1 MKTYPSSK
9 RDKLIVA
16 IKEGS
21 RYCSVVPSRVSWPC
35 QGNRPQE
42 GSKLHSGCRGR
53 PSPNPAVLEEDTS
66 WTGWLHHRIEVVSD
80 QRCFIVYCLT
90 LCFLIGSHSKR
101 VKPLVSFQFQAFL
114 NAMSY
119 QFCVMGIAKRKWA
132 RSNSLPVRYCFRK
145 GKFFVLKDA
154 SSKSGRWIAM
164 GPDRYTQVNY
174 AILGLSRFRFPSSLS
189 WLVILRYICL
199 STWNPNNLP
208 T

>member
-66 WTGWLHHRIEVVSD
+66 WTGWLHHWIEVVSD

-90 LCFLIGSHSKR
+90 LCFLIGSHSRR

-114 NAMSY
+114 NESPCHINSAWWVSRNESERIRIHSPLDTASERESSSFWRMHHPS
-119 QFCVMGIAKRKWA
+119 QAVGSQWVRIGILKWIM
-132 RSNSLPVRYCFRK
+132 LF
-145 GKFFVLKDA
+145 
-154 SSKSGRWIAM
+154 
-164 GPDRYTQVNY
+164 
-174 AILGLSRFRFPSSLS
+174 
-189 WLVILRYICL
+189 
-199 STWNPNNLP
+199 
-208 T
+208 

>member
-1 MKTYPSSK
+1 MQRQALTKSSSTRRRHIVDWLTTPLDRGRFRPTLLYCILFDPLFSDWKSFEKSEATRFFSVSSISK
-9 RDKLIVA
+9 RI
-16 IKEGS
+16 
-21 RYCSVVPSRVSWPC
+21 
-35 QGNRPQE
+35 
-42 GSKLHSGCRGR
+42 
-53 PSPNPAVLEEDTS
+53 
-66 WTGWLHHRIEVVSD
+66 
-80 QRCFIVYCLT
+80 
-90 LCFLIGSHSKR
+90 
-101 VKPLVSFQFQAFL
+101 
-114 NAMSY
+114 AMSY
-119 QFCVMGIAKRKWA
+119 QFCVMGIAKRKWVH
-132 RSNSLPVRYCFRK
+132 SNSLPVRYCFRK